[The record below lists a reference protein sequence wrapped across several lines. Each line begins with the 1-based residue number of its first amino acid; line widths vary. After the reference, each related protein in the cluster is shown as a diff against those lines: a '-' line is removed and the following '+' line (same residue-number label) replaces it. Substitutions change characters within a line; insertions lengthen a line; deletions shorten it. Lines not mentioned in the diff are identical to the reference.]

1 MERALN
7 GMKMGGHKLI
17 ANLARFAKEN
27 AGIEGGTKD
36 EGRGKEKMQDRL
48 AQKVPTNNFS
58 SFHIGKGKLFSEL
71 FSNKSSSSD
80 EMGNSSKASE
90 VCIEIADK
98 TSAFKELIGNALVGK
113 CKDLSVL
120 RNLNKFLSETSFRG
134 VSLTC
139 MGGLFMFIKFVEEES
154 CSKFL
159 LDHQTWKDWLLSL
172 YPWDCQPLPFERLA
186 WVKVTDVPMH
196 LADNDVINNIAE
208 HFGKI
213 VHRSQME
220 VGDDNLSATWIGL
233 LVGEGE
239 RIHNHVTLKWRDK

>member
-1 MERALN
+1 MNTHLFALHVCDVPSKKKNRKQGIDDIKSVSRNISKFYITNLPWGCNSWDVAEFVKVFGEVSGVYIARKIDKEGRRFGLVSFKDVSDVKEMERALN
-7 GMKMGGHKLI
+7 GTKMGGHKLI

-36 EGRGKEKMQDRL
+36 EGRGKGKMQDRP

-90 VCIEIADK
+90 VCIEIADE

-113 CKDLSVL
+113 CKDLSFL

-134 VSLTC
+134 
-139 MGGLFMFIKFVEEES
+139 F
-154 CSKFL
+154 
-159 LDHQTWKDWLLSL
+159 H
-172 YPWDCQPLPFERLA
+172 
-186 WVKVTDVPMH
+186 
-196 LADNDVINNIAE
+196 
-208 HFGKI
+208 
-213 VHRSQME
+213 
-220 VGDDNLSATWIGL
+220 
-233 LVGEGE
+233 
-239 RIHNHVTLKWRDK
+239 